1 MAELAHR
8 ARRPVTLRHSGI
20 LFKPNVKQTIAVH
33 TDSPSGSGLMSLVH
47 HRAWYLGVNQATAPN
62 NLSTNAKA
70 SFKPTF
76 LPAIFHGS

>member
-33 TDSPSGSGLMSLVH
+33 TDSPSGSGLMSLTSSSGLVPRRKPGN
-47 HRAWYLGVNQATAPN
+47 RA
-62 NLSTNAKA
+62 
-70 SFKPTF
+70 
-76 LPAIFHGS
+76 